1 MEDRSKMKLIE
12 MLALAKY
19 KEELAELMEEVI
31 ENPLGVLIKLAKRH
45 QTKQTGPDAV
55 RCQHGNSVSFTCT

>member
-1 MEDRSKMKLIE
+1 MEDRSKMKLSE

-19 KEELAELMEEVI
+19 KEELAELMEEII

-45 QTKQTGPDAV
+45 QRGA
-55 RCQHGNSVSFTCT
+55 NN